1 MLKRIFHLFYRSYG
15 WTLKTPPQEHISRCV
30 VIAAPHTSNWDF
42 IYGIVAFDLMKIP
55 VRFTIKK
62 EWLFFPFDMILKSLG
77 AIGIDRSPKQ
87 GHRPSM
93 VSAIAQLFEQQQE
106 LAVLVTPEGTRSR
119 REKWRTGF
127 YYIAL
132 EANVPIA
139 LGFLDY
145 KEKVIGIGKIIYPSG
160 NIHTDMQ
167 EIMQFYQTITP
178 KFQEKF
184 SVDKQYIKM
193 NEGQ

>member
-1 MLKRIFHLFYRSYG
+1 MLKHIFRLFYHSYG
-15 WTLKTPPQEHISRCV
+15 WQLKTPPQEQISRCV
-30 VIAAPHTSNWDF
+30 VVAAPHTSNWDF
-42 IYGIVAFDLMKIP
+42 VYGIVAFDLMKIP

-62 EWLFFPFDMILKSLG
+62 EWLFFPFSIILKKLG
-77 AIGIDRSPKQ
+77 AIGIDRTPQQ

-93 VSAIAQLFEQQQE
+93 VSAIAALFEQQKE

-119 REKWRTGF
+119 REQWRTGF

-132 EANVPIA
+132 QANVPIA

-145 KEKVIGIGKIIYPSG
+145 KKKVIGIGKIIYPSG
-160 NIHTDMQ
+160 NIDADMQ

-184 SVDKQYIKM
+184 SIDINYT
-193 NEGQ
+193 